1 MASRKATAVGREG
14 VDTAAVLA
22 AYARWLKRQPLAAN
36 HGLSSPRN
44 GCWRVMRSRWR
55 PKVPRAANRLGG
67 DDGLDHA
74 SNAVPASPTPDRPA
88 RPYVCLISPWAKFQ
102 MVSVVTATL
111 CFLLKW
117 STISFF
123 SSSSVSAFP
132 CQRQAWS
139 ASFQANW

>member
-1 MASRKATAVGREG
+1 M
-14 VDTAAVLA
+14 LA
-22 AYARWLKRQPLAAN
+22 AHEIKVAVQ
-36 HGLSSPRN
+36 SST
-44 GCWRVMRSRWR
+44 GD
-55 PKVPRAANRLGG
+55 NRLGG
-67 DDGLDHA
+67 DAGLIA
-74 SNAVPASPTPDRPA
+74 RSNAVPASPTPARRRRPA
-88 RPYVCLISPWAKFQ
+88 RPYVCLISPCAKFQ

-117 STISFF
+117 STILFF